1 MCITVENT
9 YHGLFLDMS
18 DVQELLAT
26 ESPSDHT
33 QWRVARVDYCKL
45 RDPAVDPPTSQK
57 PTVFITYGYD
67 FINAQCSPGNR
78 CGLMLADGIHH
89 QYCIRNNPDQ
99 PAEQVRIE
107 DPLLRSRIPRG
118 VYRHFRTKRSQL
130 DQSQSAVDSASI
142 AACEEF
148 TCDMECEEAE
158 DYCEAEYEE
167 ISICE
172 MESATPTTSA
182 EPSDSKLESK
192 SSNEA
197 RRLGPA
203 GILSRPKQYVSSRMR
218 HQQSGL
224 SRGRLL
230 PLQTVPNAQPCRCFR
245 GCSFAH

>member
-142 AACEEF
+142 AACEGF

-192 SSNEA
+192 SSNE
-197 RRLGPA
+197 
-203 GILSRPKQYVSSRMR
+203 SSSNVKAKAQRKKV
-218 HQQSGL
+218 HAHGN
-224 SRGRLL
+224 GEA
-230 PLQTVPNAQPCRCFR
+230 VPR
-245 GCSFAH
+245 